1 MSVSAFNIPEIDT
14 GEQGAPVSI
23 VLKTA
28 QDYKSL
34 ANTAEKFLSAMKAS
48 GKFIY
53 TNLDLTYDTAQM
65 TISVDKE
72 SWYLRH
78 HDATNQ

>member
-1 MSVSAFNIPEIDT
+1 MKLMKKQNQFEVSVSAFNIPEIDT

-48 GKFIY
+48 ANLFI
-53 TNLDLTYDTAQM
+53 Q
-65 TISVDKE
+65 I
-72 SWYLRH
+72 
-78 HDATNQ
+78 